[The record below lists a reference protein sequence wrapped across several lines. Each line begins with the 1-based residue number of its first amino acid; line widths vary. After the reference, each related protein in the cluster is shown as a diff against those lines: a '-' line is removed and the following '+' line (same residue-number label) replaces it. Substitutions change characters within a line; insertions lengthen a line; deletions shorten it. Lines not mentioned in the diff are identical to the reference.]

1 MTSKDDDFP
10 YDSDDPELKPPP
22 ALLLNQKNQQEQEQ
36 EFRILLRFLIGSAVE
51 GNDEFW
57 RRARI
62 WQAEI
67 DKAHSV
73 GINSTEASETEAAR
87 LRHAM
92 LGIFFQAFDK
102 VSEGYKSVQRGSG
115 SAYQK
120 FSRLVDP
127 VVSSRLLRPVRH
139 TFQHVVSKG
148 ETVIESWVQTGKQEE
163 QLSRSLVR
171 EQAFDDLVNEVLDYV
186 AQKPEIR
193 DLVQDQSVGMV
204 GEIVGELR
212 ERSTDVD
219 AYLSN
224 KANGIFRRRPKEA
237 QPTSQG

>member
-10 YDSDDPELKPPP
+10 YESDDPELKPPP
-22 ALLLNQKNQQEQEQ
+22 APPLKQIGSPEQEQ
-36 EFRILLRFLIGSAVE
+36 ELRILLRFLIGSAVE

-62 WQAEI
+62 WQAELN
-67 DKAHSV
+67 KARLAGTNGS
-73 GINSTEASETEAAR
+73 NASETEAAR
-87 LRHAM
+87 LRYAFI
-92 LGIFFQAFDK
+92 GIFFQGLDNL
-102 VSEGYKSVQRGSG
+102 SGSLKSLQRGSG

-120 FSRLVDP
+120 FTRLINP
-127 VVSSRLLRPVRH
+127 IASSRLLRPVRH
-139 TFQHVVSKG
+139 TFEHVVSKG
-148 ETVIESWVQTGKQEE
+148 ETVFESWVSTGRQEE

-219 AYLSN
+219 SYLST
-224 KANGIFRRRPKEA
+224 KVDAIFRRRNKET
-237 QPTSQG
+237 QPPPQE